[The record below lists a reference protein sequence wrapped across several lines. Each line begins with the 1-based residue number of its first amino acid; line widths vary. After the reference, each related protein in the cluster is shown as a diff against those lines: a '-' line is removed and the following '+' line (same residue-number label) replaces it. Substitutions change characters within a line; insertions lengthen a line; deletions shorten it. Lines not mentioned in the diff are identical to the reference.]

1 MKGDT
6 IMKKIL
12 STLFILVLISAC
24 LTGCG
29 SADSSKKS
37 APNKTSEETTD
48 NSSQK
53 GAIKARV
60 EMDDYQIH
68 LDSPGDTTLHGT
80 INHSFGQDIVAL
92 NEEGKEIARISL
104 KGNDGD
110 EESFSIVIPASAI
123 TKKHNP
129 TRIKGTELSRKVLET
144 NTKMV
149 SINMGNE

>member
-1 MKGDT
+1 
-6 IMKKIL
+6 MKKFI
-12 STLFILVLISAC
+12 SVLFIIIIVSAC

-29 SADSSKKS
+29 STDSSKKS
-37 APNKTSEETTD
+37 VPNKTSEETS
-48 NSSQK
+48 NSKK

-60 EMDDYQIH
+60 EMEDYQIH
-68 LDSPGDTTLHGT
+68 LDSPEDTTLHGT

-92 NEEGKEIARISL
+92 NEEGKEIARVSL

-110 EESFSIVIPASAI
+110 EESFSIVIPAKEV

-129 TRIKGTELSRKVLET
+129 TRIKGTELSGKVLET

-149 SINMGNE
+149 SINMDNE

>member
-1 MKGDT
+1 
-6 IMKKIL
+6 MKKIISAL
-12 STLFILVLISAC
+12 LILVLVSVC

-29 SADSSKKS
+29 STNSSEEKATS
-37 APNKTSEETTD
+37 KTSEET
-48 NSSQK
+48 SSSKK

-60 EMDDYQIH
+60 EMEDYQIH
-68 LDSPGDTTLHGT
+68 LDSSEDTTLHGT

-92 NEEGKEIARISL
+92 NEEGKEIARVSL

-110 EESFSIVIPASAI
+110 EESFSIVIPAKEV

-129 TRIKGTELSRKVLET
+129 TRIKGTELSGKVLET

-149 SINMGNE
+149 SINIGNNE

>member
-1 MKGDT
+1 
-6 IMKKIL
+6 MKKFISVL
-12 STLFILVLISAC
+12 LFLVLISVY

-29 SADSSKKS
+29 STDSSKGN
-37 APNKTSEETTD
+37 APSKTYKEETD

-53 GAIKARV
+53 SAVKARV
-60 EMDDYQIH
+60 EMEDYQIH
-68 LDSPGDTTLHGT
+68 LDSPEDTTLHGT

-92 NEEGKEIARISL
+92 NEEGKEIARVSL
-104 KGNDGD
+104 KGKDGN

-129 TRIKGTELSRKVLET
+129 TRIKGTELSGKVLET

-149 SINMGNE
+149 SINMGN